1 MGVAGHRNVYFVPP
15 LCPFVPRAL
24 LSCVD
29 VIAYLSP
36 LLLMQL
42 RVVLGQSHRLLPVAD
57 WRQLDLTVR
66 RTVVDV
72 AVLDPLADGSDGTA
86 AVRAF
91 QQRHP
96 SVPLVLYI
104 RLSPDSLRSVVAL
117 AHLGQPQVVLHRFD
131 DEPERFRQLL
141 ERRPHERFAESLLVR
156 LEPALGRLSLPLA
169 GAVRLLFRQPHRI
182 WSAQDLA
189 TAAGCPRRSLYR
201 QLEMAGFHSP
211 RQLVQA
217 ARLLRAFVYLKDPGN
232 LVEDVVAKLRYG
244 SSHVFIRHTRET
256 CGLTPSALRGRV
268 DGETLVETLVER
280 LAGRL
285 AAVAP
290 GAGME
295 PPTFPATLEG
305 HVERTAEERTGAV
318 PRAADPDEDE
328 RNEPR
333 VRS

>member
-1 MGVAGHRNVYFVPP
+1 M
-15 LCPFVPRAL
+15 
-24 LSCVD
+24 D

-42 RVVLGQSHRLLPVAD
+42 RVVLGQSHRLLAATD

-96 SVPLVLYI
+96 SVPLILYV
-104 RLSPDSLRSVVAL
+104 RLSPDSLRSVVEL
-117 AHLGQPQVVLHRFD
+117 AREGQPQVILYRFD
-131 DEPERFRQLL
+131 DEPARFRQLL
-141 ERRPHERFAESLLVR
+141 ERQPHERFAESLLER
-156 LEPALGRLSLPLA
+156 LDPALSRLSLSLA

-189 TAAGCPRRSLYR
+189 TAGGCSRRSLYR
-201 QLEMAGFHSP
+201 QLEAAGFHSP

-217 ARLLRAFVYLKDPGN
+217 ARLLRAFVYLRDPGN
-232 LVEDVVAKLRYG
+232 LVEDVVTKLRYG

-256 CGLTPSALRGRV
+256 CELTPSALRDRV
-268 DGETLVETLVER
+268 DGETLVDR
-280 LAGRL
+280 LARRLVGASAGAAAEPAGGRPL
-285 AAVAP
+285 TEV
-290 GAGME
+290 E
-295 PPTFPATLEG
+295 Q
-305 HVERTAEERTGAV
+305 VERTAMARTGAV
-318 PRAADPDEDE
+318 SGVIEPDEDE
-328 RNEPR
+328 RYEPR
-333 VRS
+333 DRS

>member
-1 MGVAGHRNVYFVPP
+1 M
-15 LCPFVPRAL
+15 
-24 LSCVD
+24 D

-36 LLLMQL
+36 LLLMQM
-42 RVVLGQSHRLLPVAD
+42 RVVLGQSHRLLAVAD

-86 AVRAF
+86 AIRAF

-104 RLSPDSLRSVVAL
+104 RLSPESLRSVVEL
-117 AHLGQPQVVLHRFD
+117 AHMGKPQVVLYRFD

-141 ERRPHERFAESLLVR
+141 ERQPQERFAESLLER
-156 LEPALGRLSLPLA
+156 LEPTLARLSVPLA
-169 GAVRLLFRQPHRI
+169 GAVRVLFRQPHRI

-201 QLEMAGFHSP
+201 QLEVAGFHSP

-217 ARLLRAFVYLKDPGN
+217 ARLLRAFVYLRDPGN
-232 LVEDVVAKLRYG
+232 LIEDVVAKLRYG

-256 CGLTPSALRGRV
+256 CGLTPSALRDRV
-268 DGETLVETLVER
+268 DGETLVER

-285 AAVAP
+285 LAAVP
-290 GAGME
+290 EEEME
-295 PPTFPATLEG
+295 PSTSPATLEG
-305 HVERTAEERTGAV
+305 
-318 PRAADPDEDE
+318 DY
-328 RNEPR
+328 EPR

>member
-1 MGVAGHRNVYFVPP
+1 M
-15 LCPFVPRAL
+15 PRAL
-24 LSCVD
+24 LSGVD

-117 AHLGQPQVVLHRFD
+117 AHLGQPQVVLYRFD

-141 ERRPHERFAESLLVR
+141 ERQPHERFAESLLER
-156 LEPALGRLSLPLA
+156 LEPALARLSVPMA

-201 QLEMAGFHSP
+201 QLEAAGFNSP

-232 LVEDVVAKLRYG
+232 LIEDVVAKLRYG

-256 CGLTPSALRGRV
+256 CDITPSALRDRV
-268 DGETLVETLVER
+268 DGQTLVER
-280 LAGRL
+280 LAERL
-285 AAVAP
+285 VGIAREA
-290 GAGME
+290 GAGSSGY
-295 PPTFPATLEG
+295 PTALEG
-305 HVERTAEERTGAV
+305 HVERTAAARTGAV
-318 PRAADPDEDE
+318 PGTADPDEDE
-328 RNEPR
+328 RYEPR